1 MAEFQR
7 IGTDTGALVE
17 RKNAAYGN
25 SFATCGAA
33 LKLLYP
39 EGLRP
44 EQMADALLLVRI
56 WDKMMRIAT
65 ARTAMGENPY
75 QDIAGYGILGVAM
88 HTTGSHT
95 PGAEQEACGSVS
107 EQDAGNQSTEQNAS
121 AAVPAATPT
130 MPTASGLNGSL
141 SQLPSRLRSAQ
152 SSPSEAAPAPTA
164 TAHAPNVAAAHE
176 RSLIIKTFL
185 EAVEAEVDRAIR
197 LHGVEFASLH
207 EAYAVIL
214 EELDEL
220 WTLTLKKQHARK
232 SCDIWEELVQIAATS
247 VKASLS
253 MKNYVGGG
261 GA

>member
-25 SFATCGAA
+25 SFTTCGAA

-56 WDKMMRIAT
+56 WDKMMRVAT

-121 AAVPAATPT
+121 AAVPAATQT

-164 TAHAPNVAAAHE
+164 AAHARNVAAVLARARE
-176 RSLIIKTFL
+176 SNSLGRC
-185 EAVEAEVDRAIR
+185 ANCN
-197 LHGVEFASLH
+197 ASLGPIAFGMQYDT
-207 EAYAVIL
+207 EAFNFHSQACSYSF
-214 EELDEL
+214 DRYM
-220 WTLTLKKQHARK
+220 TG
-232 SCDIWEELVQIAATS
+232 VQ
-247 VKASLS
+247 L
-253 MKNYVGGG
+253 
-261 GA
+261 

>member
-1 MAEFQR
+1 MADFQR
-7 IGTDTGALVE
+7 IGTDIGALVE

-121 AAVPAATPT
+121 AAASAATPT
-130 MPTASGLNGSL
+130 MPSASGLNGSL
-141 SQLPSRLRSAQ
+141 SQLPSRMRSGQ

-164 TAHAPNVAAAHE
+164 AAHARNVAVVLTRAQE
-176 RSLIIKTFL
+176 RNGYGCCASCGRGLGDDWVAFHFLSLEL
-185 EAVEAEVDRAIR
+185 RCHQGGCV
-197 LHGVEFASLH
+197 ASLEH
-207 EAYAVIL
+207 
-214 EELDEL
+214 
-220 WTLTLKKQHARK
+220 R
-232 SCDIWEELVQIAATS
+232 LVTG
-247 VKASLS
+247 VTR
-253 MKNYVGGG
+253 
-261 GA
+261 